1 MEFDT
6 PYSRDHHLRAGDF
19 PNVDAFRQSL
29 NGYKIDKFKRLKPK
43 MMQGVDDMLAY
54 DIPKLL
60 RTFRNLYE

>member
-6 PYSRDHHLRAGDF
+6 PDSRDHHLRAGDF
-19 PNVDAFRQSL
+19 AFRQSL
-29 NGYKIDKFKRLKPK
+29 NGYNIDKFERLKPK

-60 RTFRNLYE
+60 RTFRNPYE